1 MSINPFN
8 FSRYFTDEVVAVVV
22 VANTHDTYRRTDRG
36 IDYDRMLLIE
46 VTVYVDVTQESLVLK
61 S

>member
-8 FSRYFTDEVVAVVV
+8 FSRYFTHEVADVVV
-22 VANTHDTYRRTDRG
+22 VAAKHDTYSRTDRG
-36 IDYDRMLLIE
+36 IDYDRVLLIP